1 MTDKTNIFERE
12 TRLDPKLDTYMKLND
27 DRSEAF
33 WKENF
38 GQLSELSVI
47 FADTGSGGARI
58 YGNSNNSARVLVN
71 IKIKGRGDNAGKV
84 ISLSP
89 GFLIDNVGL
98 CEYSTGN
105 DLAYGYNKQDMSGW
119 FWRTKGRVDSHQ
131 DQDFIGAVDSA
142 AVLMESQ
149 GQSGS
154 SRVDT
159 WDSETTQ
166 YPLYVS
172 CSQKAARYNI
182 SAYVNIPG
190 IGKFNCSMNGTST
203 PNGNPADSRPAQPF
217 KKASFVSVDALAAVN
232 YADPTSI
239 DIVQPW
245 SSWEDWIF
253 SVTDMK
259 ITHSGYDGWFTRYDG
274 KFAFNPYSLL
284 ILPNSKNSNI
294 KSDRFVRKEIVG
306 ASGGEVSSMRW
317 ASPPAIV
324 RGGGRQ
330 NYDLSA
336 IFIDQDY
343 CGVLANSRFIV
354 KRENPGNAMTYI
366 IGENDGRLNVG
377 GQDRVSDKYIKID
390 IRCFSIPEA
399 GSDYH
404 LNGSNSDETAY
415 VAVYDAFGNVGNIKI
430 EFKDSEWPHLRING
444 QLVG

>member
-12 TRLDPKLDTYMKLND
+12 TQLDPKLDTDMKLND

-33 WKENF
+33 WNENF
-38 GQLSELSVI
+38 GQLSELSVM

-89 GFLIDNVGL
+89 GFLMDNVGL

-131 DQDFIGAVDSA
+131 DQDFIGTVDSA
-142 AVLMESQ
+142 AVLTESQ

-217 KKASFVSVDALAAVN
+217 KKASLVSVEALAPVSYDDSTN
-232 YADPTSI
+232 LKVTSG
-239 DIVQPW
+239 W
-245 SSWEDWIF
+245 SSWHDWEFPVKDMSQFYPSGRDYSGTF
-253 SVTDMK
+253 S
-259 ITHSGYDGWFTRYDG
+259 
-274 KFAFNPYSLL
+274 FNPFSLRVA
-284 ILPNSKNSNI
+284 PNTDNKNVGS
-294 KSDRFVRKEIVG
+294 RFVRKEIKG
-306 ASGGEVSSMRW
+306 AAGGDASSMRW
-317 ASPPAIV
+317 SVAPHILKGV
-324 RGGGRQ
+324 TGG

-336 IFIDQDY
+336 LFIDQNY
-343 CGVLANSRFIV
+343 SGVLGGSAYYLKQQGAGADNGPFCYYYV
-354 KRENPGNAMTYI
+354 
-366 IGENDGRLNVG
+366 GENDYRLYRGNE
-377 GQDRVSDKYIKID
+377 DKVSDEYIKID
-390 IRCFSIPEA
+390 IRNFCFTGGGNLRLV
-399 GSDYH
+399 GSM
-404 LNGSNSDETAY
+404 SDDTA
-415 VAVYDAFGNVGNIKI
+415 VVTVYDEFGNSGRVKIKFQ
-430 EFKDSEWPHLRING
+430 ESDWPRVRINE
-444 QLVG
+444 QLIG